1 MTFNIQS
8 RLPSAQFNLES
19 IPDADR
25 LNIARSALLKLSNQS
40 DRYTWLKAYLK
51 SQGAQTMVEVSE
63 LSSAKD
69 IARYRLDYQPRTES
83 DPQPV
88 SLCLTISNS
97 RGHYDK
103 SLADCQRESCISN
116 SLSAYPQ
123 LAKHSALSLGVVVL
137 TPDFFAQKKL
147 KAGEQS
153 NKLNTDPLF
162 AQVTTLHTGKTL
174 QELVAIEYKEVSKD
188 QLSQYIN
195 DSIKA
200 MIQMWRGGL
209 FCEKHIVHHPGLDGI
224 SIEHGTPIFLDLD
237 GGKRLDQEN
246 NLMVALS
253 QFRKSL
259 MHSVHP
265 DIKPSLA
272 PLVAPEALAKYMVN
286 GLGPSIAK
294 QLVMEANSNRKDFS
308 ADFRSFYLPKISDI
322 IDK

>member
-1 MTFNIQS
+1 MTFNFQS
-8 RLPSAQFNLES
+8 RSPGEQFNLES

-25 LNIARSALLKLSNQS
+25 LNIARSALLELYNKS
-40 DRYTWLKAYLK
+40 DRCTWLKAYLK
-51 SQGAQTMVEVSE
+51 SQRSQTRGEISE
-63 LSSAKD
+63 LSSTKD
-69 IARYRLDYQPRTES
+69 IARYRVDYQPGNES
-83 DPQPV
+83 EPQTT
-88 SLCLTISNS
+88 SLCVTISNS
-97 RGHYDK
+97 RGRYDK
-103 SLADCQRESCISN
+103 SLADCQRESFISN
-116 SLSAYPQ
+116 NSRAYP
-123 LAKHSALSLGVVVL
+123 LFSKHSALSLGVIKL
-137 TPDFFAQKKL
+137 TPDFFAQNNL
-147 KAGEQS
+147 NVGEQS

-162 AQVTTLHTGKTL
+162 AQVTTLHTGLTL
-174 QELVAIEYKEVSKD
+174 QELVATRYQEVSES
-188 QLSQYIN
+188 QLKSYVSDTLKAI
-195 DSIKA
+195 IKIWKGVVFA
-200 MIQMWRGGL
+200 
-209 FCEKHIVHHPGLDGI
+209 EKHVVHHPGLDGI
-224 SIEHGTPIFLDLD
+224 SIEQGIPTFLDLD
-237 GGKRLDQEN
+237 GGKRLYQEN